1 MKRDELAMEVVL
13 TAGKLMIESGADMAR
28 VDDTMYRLA
37 KNAGIKEP
45 RIFETTTGIMM
56 SAPKS
61 KLTRIEPINE
71 RSINL
76 EMVSRVND
84 CRGPFSA
91 ANYRL
96 KRWMKGLTE

>member
-71 RSINL
+71 RSIKL

-84 CRGPFSA
+84 LSRAFQRGELS
-91 ANYRL
+91 L
-96 KRWMKGLTE
+96 E